1 MTEQEHQEEGR
12 GERRAG
18 IFRTAWLSLEYIAFH
33 LAKAIGENVRVMR
46 REVNLFLGSALS
58 ILGLL
63 NWSTGKYCDGNTA
76 DYLSCT
82 RPTAY
87 YYYGWFSVT
96 LVLVGVMLL
105 LVWFVRNRR
114 SK

>member
-1 MTEQEHQEEGR
+1 MTGQEHQEEGGSRSR
-12 GERRAG
+12 GILRAVW
-18 IFRTAWLSLEYIAFH
+18 ISIEYIAYH
-33 LAKAIGENVRVMR
+33 IAKAFGENLRTMR
-46 REVNLFLGSALS
+46 KEMNLFLGAALTV
-58 ILGLL
+58 LGML

-87 YYYGWFSVT
+87 YYYSWFSVT
-96 LVLVGVMLL
+96 LVLIGVLL
-105 LVWFVRNRR
+105 VLVWFVRNRK

>member
-1 MTEQEHQEEGR
+1 MTEQEHQKERKGGAGR
-12 GERRAG
+12 
-18 IFRTAWLSLEYIAFH
+18 IFRTTWLSLEFIAFH
-33 LAKAIGENVRVMR
+33 LAKALGENVRVIR

-87 YYYGWFSVT
+87 YYYGWFSIT
-96 LVLVGVMLL
+96 LILVGVTLL
-105 LVWFVRNRR
+105 LVWYVRNRR